1 MVTAGYAWIPTQ
13 PNLNEGIDGDLV
25 TENRT
30 WQQFIK
36 AKENKHLTLAEQKRK
51 YADERKRL
59 AQHQAFINSGL
70 FLISAS

>member
-1 MVTAGYAWIPTQ
+1 MIP
-13 PNLNEGIDGDLV
+13 
-25 TENRT
+25 NRT

-36 AKENKHLTLAEQKRK
+36 AKENKNLTLAEQKRK

-70 FLISAS
+70 FLQGIKNG